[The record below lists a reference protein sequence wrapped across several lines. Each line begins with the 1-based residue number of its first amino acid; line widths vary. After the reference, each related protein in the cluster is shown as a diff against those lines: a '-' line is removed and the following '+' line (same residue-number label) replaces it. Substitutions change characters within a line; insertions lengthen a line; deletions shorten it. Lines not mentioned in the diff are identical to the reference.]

1 MDISF
6 GFVFLLFSALMHRH
20 VNNPSSRCFPF
31 SGAGS
36 VTVRDDLAIYLIL
49 LCAGMSHDSVPF
61 DSSVP
66 GVCLWKRSLTRAL
79 LTLSG

>member
-20 VNNPSSRCFPF
+20 VNDPSSRWFPF

-36 VTVRDDLAIYLIL
+36 VTVRNCMDPAICLVL
-49 LCAGMSHDSVPF
+49 LCAGMSSHDSAPLDAPVP
-61 DSSVP
+61 
-66 GVCLWKRSLTRAL
+66 
-79 LTLSG
+79 